1 MTIPVKKRPMRDMN
15 RLSMTDPERYRKIW
29 AVLNDKDCKT
39 DLLDVVETVSLE
51 YAHDVVDTSVMPED
65 TIDASVLKSDIEEAI
80 TKLDWREEKILRM
93 RFAINVSRDR
103 DLRLEDVAPVFDVCR
118 DRIRQIE
125 AKALRK
131 LRHPDRSRK
140 LRVHVPHIPFEPL
153 ALVRTSNM
161 SYYQNKV
168 MK

>member
-1 MTIPVKKRPMRDMN
+1 MRKEIKNMTAPVKKRPMRDMN
-15 RLSMTDPERYRKIW
+15 RLSITDPERYRKIW

-103 DLRLEDVAPVFDVCR
+103 DLRLEEVGNTFGVTR

-125 AKALRK
+125 AKSLRK
-131 LRHPDRSRK
+131 LRSPSRSEK
-140 LRVHVPHIPFEPL
+140 LRVHVEDNN
-153 ALVRTSNM
+153 ALNLP
-161 SYYQNKV
+161 
-168 MK
+168 